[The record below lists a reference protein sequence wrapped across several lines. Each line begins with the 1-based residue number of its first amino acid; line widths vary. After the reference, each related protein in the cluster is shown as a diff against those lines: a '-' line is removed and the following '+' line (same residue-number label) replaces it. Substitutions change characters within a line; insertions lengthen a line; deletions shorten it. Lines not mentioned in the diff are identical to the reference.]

1 MLKNKGDLLA
11 SLFIAVL
18 VSGFFDLIYN
28 ISASSGWPILLT
40 ISVASFLV
48 SLYLLQNQ
56 RKNQRK
62 WEKHPTVFPNPQG
75 GGILGEYMERPWQ
88 NELAEIGR
96 RHHKKKSK
104 EKKR

>member
-1 MLKNKGDLLA
+1 MKYKGDLLA
-11 SLFIAVL
+11 SAFIAV
-18 VSGFFDLIYN
+18 VASGFFGLIYN
-28 ISASSGWPILLT
+28 VGANGWPIIIA
-40 ISVASFLV
+40 ISLASFLV
-48 SLYLLQNQ
+48 SFYLFRNQ

-96 RHHKKKSK
+96 RHHNKKSK